1 MRKNLLLKCFKIHQV
16 NPHKNFNLE
25 QIVVSDD
32 NVITKKVLLTT

>member
-1 MRKNLLLKCFKIHQV
+1 MRKNLLLKCFKIQQV
-16 NPHKNFNLE
+16 SPRKNFNLE